1 MHGNICMQDGYTPI
15 LAALSAISVTFDLKE
30 SDSRSEKIIE
40 MLINNDGDVEETTS
54 VSHATRTLNRSKTHH
69 VLSSVAVS

>member
-1 MHGNICMQDGYTPI
+1 MQNGNTPI
-15 LAALSAISVTFDLKE
+15 YEALSAMPTSFDLKR

-40 MLINNDGDVEETTS
+40 MLIYNDGDVDETNN
-54 VSHATRTLNRSKTHH
+54 VSHATRTLTRSKTHH